1 MVPRLPFGFRLIA
14 PLALLP
20 ALIGCHGAQPAQG
33 PLSAEA
39 LGAVVAHPGPSRQ
52 ALARAV
58 DALFTEKGLGETRA
72 LLVVSKGQLVAERYA
87 PGFGKDTR
95 FIGWSMSKT
104 VTGLLIGMLVSDGQL
119 RLDMGAPIP
128 AWQRP
133 GDPRGEITLRQLLQM
148 RSGLA
153 HVENSDPPQ
162 LADTAR
168 MLFLDGRDNMAA
180 YAESQPLVAEPG
192 KRWVYSTATSVILA
206 DIATRALTDSADAAL
221 RRRVLDEYFHTRLTQ
236 PLGLKSMVAEYDAAG
251 TMLGGSMIYATARD
265 WGRLGEFLRQ
275 GGRASGTQVVP
286 VDWIRF
292 MTEPSPANPGYGGQL
307 WINRPQSTGKEEL
320 FPGRAP
326 ASLFALIGH
335 LGQYVLVS
343 PDQQLVVVRLGKSTE
358 EERVAVRDRLADIVE
373 LFPAR

>member
-1 MVPRLPFGFRLIA
+1 
-14 PLALLP
+14 
-20 ALIGCHGAQPAQG
+20 
-33 PLSAEA
+33 
-39 LGAVVAHPGPSRQ
+39 
-52 ALARAV
+52 
-58 DALFTEKGLGETRA
+58 
-72 LLVVSKGQLVAERYA
+72 
-87 PGFGKDTR
+87 
-95 FIGWSMSKT
+95 
-104 VTGLLIGMLVSDGQL
+104 
-119 RLDMGAPIP
+119 
-128 AWQRP
+128 
-133 GDPRGEITLRQLLQM
+133 
-148 RSGLA
+148 
-153 HVENSDPPQ
+153 
-162 LADTAR
+162 
-168 MLFLDGRDNMAA
+168 
-180 YAESQPLVAEPG
+180 
-192 KRWVYSTATSVILA
+192 
-206 DIATRALTDSADAAL
+206 
-221 RRRVLDEYFHTRLTQ
+221 
-236 PLGLKSMVAEYDAAG
+236 MVAEYDAAG